1 MGNRRMMSKTI
12 TASQRFLTLPIEAQ
26 VLYFHMLQHTDD
38 DGITEAFPHLRLLSL
53 GEDILDLLEKS
64 RFIRKL
70 NNELVYYVV
79 DFREQNSIDGR
90 RYHPSIY
97 HNLLAETEC
106 SSSNTNSEKS
116 CNLHSNDVANINKD
130 NKIQNKSKKKQ
141 DDTSE
146 TRFKIKFSNAK

>member
-38 DGITEAFPHLRLLSL
+38 DGITEAFPHLRLLS
-53 GEDILDLLEKS
+53 
-64 RFIRKL
+64 
-70 NNELVYYVV
+70 
-79 DFREQNSIDGR
+79 
-90 RYHPSIY
+90 IY
-97 HNLLAETEC
+97 HHLLAETEC

-146 TRFKIKFSNAK
+146 TSFKIKFSSAK